1 MPSSAYGME
10 QCRTQVQTGEWLAG
24 EQLCRNWPGGAGVSS
39 AQASSVPASQ
49 ERKLHLGYIKYSK
62 ASQSQEAIF
71 LAMIRRC
78 LEYCM
83 HFWDLQYEKDVKVL
97 EGVQREAKNPV
108 PGLEGIYMSREVWT
122 VQPREEEAK
131 RWPAEGKQNEVT
143 SSAPDTDSKMR
154 GRAQN
159 CTKEA
164 GHLKVFLY
172 CEGEQTLEQAS

>member
-1 MPSSAYGME
+1 M
-10 QCRTQVQTGEWLAG
+10 
-24 EQLCRNWPGGAGVSS
+24 
-39 AQASSVPASQ
+39 PASQ

-83 HFWDLQYEKDVKVL
+83 RFWDLQYEKDVKVL

-131 RWPAEGKQNEVT
+131 R
-143 SSAPDTDSKMR
+143 
-154 GRAQN
+154 
-159 CTKEA
+159 
-164 GHLKVFLY
+164 
-172 CEGEQTLEQAS
+172 